1 VDRQR
6 PLETLDELGPTLL
19 LEDASGLVVEPALLP
34 EVVSAASRADEEEV
48 DEEILADTPPPSLPE
63 VVSAASGADEEDVD
77 EEIRADTPPVLDSPD
92 TEEPLSL
99 ARGALPVSRFATP
112 PLVFHRAR
120 PAIPTRPQVA
130 PARPRTLGEFLAAAK
145 SRSDALMQT
154 PAVRRRLLALNF
166 QPRRSSRIAGQPGG
180 MNMEMK
186 AVRNLMRKLGLIT
199 GDEAPSEAALEAYH
213 RMFELPMTD
222 DMIEAIAELYGWTLD
237 TIRGCSPPLLGV
249 SGGRLIAA

>member
-1 VDRQR
+1 
-6 PLETLDELGPTLL
+6 LEDADAMGSPLL
-19 LEDASGLVVEPALLP
+19 LENASSLMVEPTSDP
-34 EVVSAASRADEEEV
+34 MVVSVALGADVEDV
-48 DEEILADTPPPSLPE
+48 DEEILADTPPVHVSPE
-63 VVSAASGADEEDVD
+63 A
-77 EEIRADTPPVLDSPD
+77 PPTMP
-92 TEEPLSL
+92 
-99 ARGALPVSRFATP
+99 RGALSVSRFATP

-120 PAIPTRPQVA
+120 STIPTRPQA
-130 PARPRTLGEFLAAAK
+130 ALARPRTLGEFLAAAK

-166 QPRRSSRIAGQPGG
+166 QPRRSSRIARQPGG